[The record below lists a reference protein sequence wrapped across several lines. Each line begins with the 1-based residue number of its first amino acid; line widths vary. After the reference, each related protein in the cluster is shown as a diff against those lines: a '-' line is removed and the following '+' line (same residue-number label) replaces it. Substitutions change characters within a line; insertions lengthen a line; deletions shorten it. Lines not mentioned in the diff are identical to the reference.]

1 MPRIGHD
8 EPEEEEGYLM
18 NVVLASVVAAEGAQV
33 EGGHLPPFVFGGV
46 ALGCLVLLLFVTWML
61 NVDR

>member
-1 MPRIGHD
+1 
-8 EPEEEEGYLM
+8 M

-33 EGGHLPPFVFGGV
+33 EGGHLSPFVFGGV
-46 ALGCLVLLLFVTWML
+46 ALGCLLLLLFITWML